1 MNRFVRLIKENV
13 VPFIVFMVIAVSC
26 CGAWFFFHPS
36 SPYHDRYSFVVSFQA
51 VGTLSPGNLVAIQGI
66 PCGEITKVELTD
78 EAVYVTARVL
88 ATTVSPVNS
97 DFRLINSGLM
107 GEREMCILSG
117 DSSRLVAD
125 GDTLVGFYDAGTS
138 GIGKKISTII
148 SDVSEIKDTLKAGVD
163 SLSVGAT
170 GKSVDRVFRKGRVVT
185 QSVKGNFISW
195 KEGAMGVLNGMD
207 HSLEDA
213 KATLNAVS
221 AKGGASLNQVDGFLD
236 RINDLLANVQKMK
249 GQSEEILGKLLK
261 EDNSAGLLMD
271 SRSQFNEELNKLL
284 KDVDRLLEDIKKSGL
299 NINID
304 IF

>member
-78 EAVYVTARVL
+78 DAVYVTARVL
-88 ATTVSPVNS
+88 ATTVIPVNS

-148 SDVSEIKDTLKAGVD
+148 LDVSEIKDT
-163 SLSVGAT
+163 LSVGAT
-170 GKSVDRVFRKGRVVT
+170 GKSVERVFRKGRMVT
-185 QSVKGNFISW
+185 RSAKSNLISW
-195 KEGAMGVLNGMD
+195 KEGTMGVLDGMD

-221 AKGGASLNQVDGFLD
+221 AKGGASLSQVDGFLD

>member
-13 VPFIVFMVIAVSC
+13 IPFIVFMVIAVSC

-78 EAVYVTARVL
+78 DAVYVTARVL
-88 ATTVSPVNS
+88 ATTVIPVNS
-97 DFRLINSGLM
+97 EFRLINSGLM

-117 DSSRLVAD
+117 DSSRLVTD
-125 GDTLVGFYDAGTS
+125 GDTLVGFYDAGMS
-138 GIGKKISTII
+138 GIGKKISAIM
-148 SDVSEIKDTLKAGVD
+148 SDASEIKDTLKSFIDTLA
-163 SLSVGAT
+163 VGST
-170 GKSVDRVFRKGRVVT
+170 GKSVDRVFRKGRTVVK
-185 QSVKGNFISW
+185 SAKGNFISW
-195 KEGAMGVLNGMD
+195 KDGAMSVLDGMD

-213 KATLNAVS
+213 KAALNAVS
-221 AKGGASLNQVDGFLD
+221 AKGGASLNQLDGFLD
-236 RINDLLANVQKMK
+236 RVNDLLENVQKMK
-249 GQSEEILGKLLK
+249 GQSEAIVGKLLK
-261 EDNSAGLLMD
+261 EDNTAGLLID
-271 SRSQFNEELNKLL
+271 NQSQFNEELNKLL
-284 KDVDRLLEDIKKSGL
+284 KDVDKLLEDIKKSGL

>member
-78 EAVYVTARVL
+78 DAVYVTARVL
-88 ATTVSPVNS
+88 ATTVIPVNS

-148 SDVSEIKDTLKAGVD
+148 LDVSEIKDTLKAVVD

-170 GKSVDRVFRKGRVVT
+170 GKSVERVFRKGRMVT
-185 QSVKGNFISW
+185 RSAKSNLISW
-195 KEGAMGVLNGMD
+195 KEGTMGVLDGMD

-221 AKGGASLNQVDGFLD
+221 AKGGASLSQVDGFLD

>member
-1 MNRFVRLIKENV
+1 
-13 VPFIVFMVIAVSC
+13 
-26 CGAWFFFHPS
+26 
-36 SPYHDRYSFVVSFQA
+36 
-51 VGTLSPGNLVAIQGI
+51 
-66 PCGEITKVELTD
+66 
-78 EAVYVTARVL
+78 
-88 ATTVSPVNS
+88 
-97 DFRLINSGLM
+97 
-107 GEREMCILSG
+107 
-117 DSSRLVAD
+117 
-125 GDTLVGFYDAGTS
+125 
-138 GIGKKISTII
+138 
-148 SDVSEIKDTLKAGVD
+148 
-163 SLSVGAT
+163 
-170 GKSVDRVFRKGRVVT
+170 
-185 QSVKGNFISW
+185 
-195 KEGAMGVLNGMD
+195 MGVLNGMD

-221 AKGGASLNQVDGFLD
+221 AKGGATLNQVDGFLD